1 MKKRILLV
9 DDDKTLRTVLEAFFR
24 ENGFTVLS
32 AGDGALA
39 LSIYNKEMPDL
50 VLLDL
55 DLPIMNGFQVVEAIR
70 REDCITPI
78 ILMTGSWID
87 ETHKIRGYEL
97 GAIQFLEKPVTPMVL
112 LAQIKSLLNP
122 PLKELVICS
131 DQRKFKLC
139 HQTLTVDNQK
149 IQFRERE
156 AQILATLFEHP
167 NSMVGRQKIQ
177 TLIWGNDDVRNNKTL
192 DNLIYQV
199 KRKLEVYPELVI
211 RSSYSKGY
219 VLEVRQVKKD

>member
-1 MKKRILLV
+1 MKKKILIV
-9 DDDKTLRTVLEAFFR
+9 DDDKTLQTVLEAFFK
-24 ENGFTVLS
+24 ENGFSVIPAS
-32 AGDGALA
+32 DGALA
-39 LSIYNKEMPDL
+39 LSLYNKEMPDL

-70 REDCITPI
+70 KEDCITPI

-87 ETHKIRGYEL
+87 ETYKIRGYEL

-112 LAQIKSLLNP
+112 LAQIRSLLNP
-122 PLKELVICS
+122 LLKELLICS
-131 DQRKFKLC
+131 DLHKFKLC
-139 HQTLTVDNQK
+139 NQTLTIDNQK

-167 NSMVGRQKIQ
+167 NSMVSRQKIQ

-199 KRKLEVYPELVI
+199 KRKLEDYPELVI
-211 RSSYSKGY
+211 RSNYSKGY
-219 VLEVRQVKKD
+219 VLEVRPI

>member
-1 MKKRILLV
+1 MKKKILLV
-9 DDDKTLRTVLEAFFR
+9 DDDKILRTILEAFFR
-24 ENGFTVLS
+24 EKGFAVSS
-32 AGDGALA
+32 ASDGADA
-39 LSIYNKEMPDL
+39 LIHYNKEIPDM

-55 DLPIMNGFQVVEAIR
+55 DMPNMNGFQVVEAIR
-70 REDCITPI
+70 QEDCITPI

-112 LAQIKSLLNP
+112 LAQINSLLNP
-122 PLKELVICS
+122 PLKECKVCS
-131 DQRKFKLC
+131 YQHNFKLSN
-139 HQTLTVDNQK
+139 QTLVVDDKK
-149 IQFRERE
+149 IILRERE

-167 NSMVGRQKIQ
+167 NYMVSRQKIQ

-199 KRKLEVYPELVI
+199 KRKLEDYPELVI
-211 RSSYSKGY
+211 RSCYSKGY
-219 VLEVRQVKKD
+219 VLEIRQS